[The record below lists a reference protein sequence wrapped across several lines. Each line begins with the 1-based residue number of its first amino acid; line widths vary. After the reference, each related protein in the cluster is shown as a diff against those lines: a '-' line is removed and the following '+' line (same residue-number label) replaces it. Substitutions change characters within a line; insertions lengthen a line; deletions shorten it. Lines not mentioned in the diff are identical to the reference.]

1 MKRILPFFLAVGL
14 ILCGA
19 VSFVYASDIE
29 AQSAISQVTVYPD
42 SALLTRV
49 ATLKLNP
56 GEYKV
61 IFSNIIPEVD
71 ENSLR
76 VTASDTSAVKLFGAQ
91 LKREYLK
98 EVPSQQI
105 QQLKDQIQKME
116 DDFRVL
122 ENAQQVLSEEKNF
135 LDSLRLFSHD
145 QLPKDLITKVPS
157 AKELDDTFGFLDG
170 KLKGNYSQVL
180 ENELKKRDLTD
191 KINAA
196 RNQLAEM
203 SGSVQK
209 LKRSIT
215 VDIEVEKTSSF
226 DLSISYLV
234 GGAYWEPIYDARAA
248 FDKSEVELVSHGIVR
263 QSTGE
268 DWQDVDMVLST
279 AKPAIGGRMPYVE
292 PWFIRPYQPR
302 PAMVMESRMSAS
314 KAMVQ
319 QVAFNTEALDK
330 GELGAAAGAPL
341 EEKAKYATVEQ
352 KGIAVAYRLP
362 RKATV
367 KCDGSDN
374 KLAISSQILKA
385 DFEYSSYPR
394 AILSAYLGSRVTN
407 APNLQLLGGR
417 VNIFLDGDFVGIS
430 SIDNI
435 GPAEQFDLYLGADEN
450 VKVKR
455 EQVEKKVD
463 ETLIAGI
470 PSPTRKTTF
479 RYKLTVENYK
489 SKKIKVKLFEA
500 MPVSEDDR
508 IKVRIDKVSQEP
520 TAKDWKDRKGVWL
533 WELSLEPKAK
543 QEIFY
548 TYTVEHP
555 REMQVEGL

>member
-1 MKRILPFFLAVGL
+1 MKRVLPLFLAVGL
-14 ILCGA
+14 IILGA
-19 VSFVYASDIE
+19 RSFASAADIE
-29 AQSAISQVTVYPD
+29 AQSAIAQVTVYPD

-49 ATLKLNP
+49 VSLKLSP

-61 IFSNIIPEVD
+61 VFSGIIPEVD

-76 VTASDTSAVKLFGAQ
+76 VTTSDTSAVKLFGAR

-98 EVPSQQI
+98 DIPSEQI
-105 QQLKDQIQKME
+105 QQLKDQLQKMQDE
-116 DDFRVL
+116 FKAL
-122 ENAQQVLSEEKNF
+122 ENTQQVLSEKKSF
-135 LDSLRLFSHD
+135 LDSLRLFTRE

-157 AKELDDTFGFLDG
+157 AKELDDTYGFLDG
-170 KLKGNYSQVL
+170 KLKENYSQAL
-180 ENELKKRDLTD
+180 ENELKKRGLAE
-191 KINAA
+191 KITAA
-196 RNQLAEM
+196 RRQLAEM
-203 SGSVQK
+203 SGSVEK

-215 VDIEVEKTSSF
+215 VDLEVEKAATF

-268 DWQDVDMVLST
+268 DWTDVEMVLST
-279 AKPAIGGRMPYVE
+279 AKPAIGGRMPYVD
-292 PWFIRPYQPR
+292 PWFLRPYIPR
-302 PAMVMESRMSAS
+302 PAMVAESRVMS
-314 KAMVQ
+314 KAMMQ
-319 QVAFNTEALDK
+319 RQAFDK
-330 GELGAAAGAPL
+330 DEEMLAGAVDSREL
-341 EEKAKYATVEQ
+341 EEKAQYAAVEQ
-352 KGIAVAYRLP
+352 KGIAVAYKLP
-362 RKATV
+362 RKASA
-367 KCDGSDN
+367 KCDGADN

-407 APNLQLLGGR
+407 APDLQLLGGR

-435 GPAEQFDLYLGADEN
+435 GPGEQFDLYLGADES

-455 EQVEKKVD
+455 EQVTKKVD
-463 ETLIAGI
+463 QTLIAGI
-470 PSPTRKTTF
+470 PSPAKKTTF
-479 RYKLTVENYK
+479 KYKLTVENYK
-489 SKKIKVKLFEA
+489 SQKIKVKLFEA

-508 IKVRIDKVSQEP
+508 IKVKIDKVSQEP
-520 TAKDWKDRKGVWL
+520 AQKDWKDRKGVWL

-548 TYTVEHP
+548 TYIVEHP
-555 REMQVEGL
+555 RELQIEGL

>member
-14 ILCGA
+14 IVLGA
-19 VSFVYASDIE
+19 CSFANAADIE
-29 AQSAISQVTVYPD
+29 AQSAIAQVTVYPD

-76 VTASDTSAVKLFGAQ
+76 VTTSDIVAVKLFGAQ

-98 EVPSQQI
+98 DIPSEQI
-105 QQLKDQIQKME
+105 QQLKDQIQKMQ
-116 DDFRVL
+116 DDFRAL
-122 ENAQQVLSEEKNF
+122 ENAQAILSEKKNF
-135 LDSLRLFSHD
+135 LDSLRIFTHD

-157 AKELDDTFGFLDG
+157 AKELDDTYGFLDA
-170 KLKGNYSQVL
+170 KLKENYSQVL
-180 ENELKKRDLTD
+180 ENELKKRDLAD

-196 RNQLAEM
+196 RRQLAEM

-209 LKRSIT
+209 LRRSIT
-215 VDIEVEKTSSF
+215 VDVEVEKASTF

-268 DWQDVDMVLST
+268 DWQDVEMTLST

-302 PAMVMESRMSAS
+302 PSMVMESRVARKGLM
-314 KAMVQ
+314 Q
-319 QVAFNTEALDK
+319 QDAFNTEALDK
-330 GELGAAAGAPL
+330 EELSGAAGVPL
-341 EEKAKYATVEQ
+341 QEKAKYATVEQ
-352 KGIAVAYRLP
+352 KGIAVAYKLP

-394 AILSAYLGSRVTN
+394 AILSSYLGSRVTN

-417 VNIFLDGDFVGIS
+417 VNVFLDGDFVGIS

-455 EQVEKKVD
+455 EQVQKTVD
-463 ETLIAGI
+463 ETIIAGI

-489 SKKIKVKLFEA
+489 SKNIKVKLFEA

-508 IKVRIDKVSQEP
+508 IKVKIEKVSQEP
-520 TAKDWKDRKGVWL
+520 AQKDWKDRKGIWL